1 MFLHGHGL
9 NAEERLLLKRL
20 IATWKLYWKPIQSG
34 QTQEEEYIQVTERI
48 AEIMCHE
55 VIAQEHRIPE
65 HVDEVFERI
74 DMELTG
80 RLNQED
86 RRSSMMELRNL
97 VEKNLNT
104 TKQ

>member
-1 MFLHGHGL
+1 MFLHGHSL
-9 NAEERLLLKRL
+9 NAEERFLLKRL
-20 IATWKLYWKPIQSG
+20 ITTWKPYWKPIQSV

-48 AEIMCHE
+48 AEIICQE

-97 VEKNLNT
+97 VEKNLNAE
-104 TKQ
+104 KQ

>member
-1 MFLHGHGL
+1 VFLHGHGL
-9 NAEERLLLKRL
+9 NAEERFLLKRL
-20 IATWKLYWKPIQSG
+20 IATWKPYWKPIQSG

-48 AEIMCHE
+48 AEIICQE

-65 HVDEVFERI
+65 HLDEVFERI

-80 RLNQED
+80 KLNQGD

-97 VEKNLNT
+97 VESY
-104 TKQ
+104 